1 MSVATCSLYFQS
13 AALSLFFGLVV
24 EVVPSAEDGICGDL
38 WMVDADHPE

>member
-1 MSVATCSLYFQS
+1 MSVATCSLYFQKRGVEP
-13 AALSLFFGLVV
+13 LFGLVV